1 MRLIHLT
8 DPHLSNL
15 EGVKLSAL
23 SGKRWSGFASWYKNR
38 RKKYLPAVLDQLCAA
53 LKAENADQIFL
64 TGDLVQIGLE
74 SEIKQAADWLAGL
87 GSASEIMLVPGNHDI
102 YASGSAA
109 AVSDLWADYMF
120 QAGRPIEFP
129 IVRKLGK
136 LTVIGLSSA
145 VVSPIFMASGK
156 LDGDQLDK
164 LSGLL
169 QQAAIERQLVCLLI
183 HHPPLPGM
191 TGWRKALSNAAE
203 LQRVLRHHPP
213 ALIFHGHLHRNRD
226 QQWHDSRVYCTAAAS
241 SISDAS
247 YRVIDIGMYDEYWS
261 MQMKLKS
268 VAVDKDGQPGFLCID
283 TQSWQLA
290 RN

>member
-1 MRLIHLT
+1 MQRVAYCVFRNDHAVR
-8 DPHLSNL
+8 NL
-15 EGVKLSAL
+15 
-23 SGKRWSGFASWYKNR
+23 ASSLRSMPWQTAIL
-38 RKKYLPAVLDQLCAA
+38 YLPAVLEHLCVA
-53 LKAENADQIFL
+53 LKAENADQILL

-74 SEIKQAADWLAGL
+74 SEIRQAADWLADL
-87 GSASEIMLVPGNHDI
+87 GAASEIMLVPGNHDI
-102 YASGSAA
+102 YAGGSADIVA
-109 AVSDLWADYMF
+109 DLWADYML
-120 QAGRPIEFP
+120 QAAGSCEFP
-129 IVRKLGK
+129 VVRKLGK
-136 LTVIGLSSA
+136 LTLIGLSSA

-156 LDGDQLDK
+156 LDSSQLDK

-169 QQAAIERQLVCLLI
+169 QQAANEQQLVCLMI

-191 TGWRKALSNAAE
+191 TGWRKGLSNASE
-203 LQRVLRHHPP
+203 LQNVLSHHPP

-247 YRVIDIGMYDEYWS
+247 YRVIDIGIHDEYWS

-268 VAVDKDGQPGFLCID
+268 VAIDDEGRPGFLCVD
-283 TQSWQLA
+283 TQSWQLD